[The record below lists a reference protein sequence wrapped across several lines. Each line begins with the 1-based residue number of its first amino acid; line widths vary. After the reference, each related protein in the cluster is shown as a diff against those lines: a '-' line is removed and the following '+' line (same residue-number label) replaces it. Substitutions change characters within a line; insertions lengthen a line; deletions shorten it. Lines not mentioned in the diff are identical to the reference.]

1 MTTEPGLPCRSCG
14 TPVPPGVRFCS
25 NCGADVSGIQS
36 AVATELVSSLEA
48 DELFDDILAQLRKA
62 TLGEYEIVKK
72 VGEGGMASVYL
83 AHDIAL
89 DRKVAIKVMLPGLLR
104 GEGMAE
110 RFKREARTAA
120 SLSHPHIIPIYAV
133 REQGSLLYF
142 VMKFVEG
149 RSLDAVIKD
158 VGPLPPGMV
167 QSILSQVGPALGQAH
182 RKGIVHRDI
191 KPSNIMLDSDG
202 YAVVTDFGIAKAQR
216 GEALTMTGATVGTP
230 AYMSPEQCSGGDV
243 TGQSDQYSLGVVA
256 YEMLAGR
263 PPFEGDT
270 VMGLM
275 WAQVHQ
281 APQPLSEA
289 CPTCPPELARAVMR
303 MLEKDPAQ
311 RWPSVNELASEIGA
325 MPNARDESIRT
336 QLMTL
341 ATARLATD
349 SVPAVP
355 TSPVPPRRPKTGT
368 RAVRVLVSP
377 QVSKLSS
384 GALATLRAQALDESS
399 QSTGVRTF
407 TWASSDPAIASVAS
421 DGTVTA
427 GRPGNVTI
435 TASSEGLMGTATIQ
449 VVADSA
455 GQLATTGRRKWW
467 IGGATAIGA
476 AGVAMWLASHSS
488 TTPGGEATTRD
499 TSLAA
504 VQPATTPRTGIDT
517 AAPKQVAAPPPALDA
532 AARTPDRAPPAPKSR
547 EVPVRLGVARIQ
559 LTSPRDSLVV
569 GDTVGLRAQLT
580 DTRGGP
586 ARDFTVTWTSD
597 NPSVATVDPRGNVV
611 ALRAGGARITA
622 AADTVRTST
631 SLVIRAPAA
640 PAPAPQPVTATP
652 PPAPSVPAAVIAELS
667 AGGNASCAVFDGGL
681 SSCWGA
687 DPPSGTKFGEITF
700 QKLSVGDGFACGIT
714 DAGEAYCWGGN
725 AQGQLGDGSTTDRA
739 SPTPVAVKQSFE
751 DIAAGT
757 SHACGLTRDG
767 AAYCWG
773 ANRSGQIGDGSK
785 SNRVRPV
792 KVIGSHSF
800 QSISAGALHSCGITR
815 ENKAYCW
822 GDGLSNQLGNG
833 KTGTMLEPDAV
844 NGTLQFRTV
853 AVGARHSCGLTTLG
867 RVYCWGENKYGQL
880 GNDTRDDRNQPD
892 SVYTDQ
898 VFRSLVAGGSHTC
911 GLTASRQILC
921 WGDNS
926 LGQLGDGSRRS
937 RQVPGPIAAGA
948 TVTFQK
954 VSAGTAHTCAL
965 TTGGQVL
972 CWGANGKGQLGTP
985 TTSPMS
991 PTPTTLPASLKRG
1004 G

>member
-1 MTTEPGLPCRSCG
+1 MTTDQGLPCRSCG
-14 TPVPPGVRFCS
+14 APVAPGVRFCS

-36 AVATELVSSLEA
+36 AVATEMVRSLEA
-48 DELFDDILAQLRKA
+48 EELFDDILGQLRKA
-62 TLGEYEIVKK
+62 TIGEYEIVKK

-133 REQGSLLYF
+133 RQQGNLLYF

-149 RSLDAVIKD
+149 RSLDAIIRD

-191 KPSNIMLDSDG
+191 KPSNIMVDTDG
-202 YAVVTDFGIAKAQR
+202 YAVVTDFGIAKAPR
-216 GEALTMTGATVGTP
+216 GEALTQTGATVGTP

-256 YEMLAGR
+256 YEMLSGR
-263 PPFEGDT
+263 PPFEADT

-275 WAQVHQ
+275 WAHVHQ
-281 APQPLSEA
+281 PPTPLSEA

-311 RWPSVNELASEIGA
+311 RWPSVNDVASEIGA

-341 ATARLATD
+341 ATSRLTPE
-349 SVPAVP
+349 SVPAIP
-355 TSPVPPRRPKTGT
+355 TSPVPTRRAKPTG

-384 GALATLRAQALDESS
+384 GALATLRAQALDDTN
-399 QSTGVRTF
+399 QSTGVRSF
-407 TWASSDPAIASVAS
+407 TWASSDPAVASVAS

-449 VVADSA
+449 VVADTT
-455 GQLATTGRRKWW
+455 GQLATGGRRKWW
-467 IGGATAIGA
+467 IGGAIAAIGVT
-476 AGVAMWLASHSS
+476 GVAIWLASQSAS
-488 TTPGGEATTRD
+488 GPGAGAMTRD
-499 TSLAA
+499 TSAA
-504 VQPATTPRTGIDT
+504 APRPATAPQNAIDTTAAKPLATRPISPSPDT
-517 AAPKQVAAPPPALDA
+517 AAHAPV
-532 AARTPDRAPPAPKSR
+532 APKAR
-547 EVPVRLGVARIQ
+547 EIPVRLGVARIQ
-559 LTSPRDSLVV
+559 LISPRDTLVV
-569 GDTVGLRAQLT
+569 GDSVTLHAQVT
-580 DTRGGP
+580 DTRGGSG
-586 ARDFTVTWTSD
+586 RDWTVSWSSD
-597 NPSVATVDPRGNVV
+597 NPSVASVDARGSVV
-611 ALRAGGARITA
+611 AVRAGGARITA
-622 AADTVRTST
+622 AADTVRVST

-640 PAPAPQPVTATP
+640 PVPAPASVVAAPAAP
-652 PPAPSVPAAVIAELS
+652 PPAATIAELS

-687 DPPSGTKFGEITF
+687 DPPSSTKFGGITF

-751 DIAAGT
+751 DISAGT

-785 SNRVRPV
+785 SNRTRPV

-800 QSISAGALHSCGITR
+800 QAISTGALHSCGITR

-844 NGTLQFRTV
+844 DGTLSFRTV

-937 RQVPGPIAAGA
+937 RQVPGPILAPPN
-948 TVTFQK
+948 VTFQK

-965 TTGGQVL
+965 TTAGQVL

-985 TTSPMS
+985 STAPMT
-991 PTPTTLPASLKRG
+991 PTPSAIQVSPKRAS
-1004 G
+1004 